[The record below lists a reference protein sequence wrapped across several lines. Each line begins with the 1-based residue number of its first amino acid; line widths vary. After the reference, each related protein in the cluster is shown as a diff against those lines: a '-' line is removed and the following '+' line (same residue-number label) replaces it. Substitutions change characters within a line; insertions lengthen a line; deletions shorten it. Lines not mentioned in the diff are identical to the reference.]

1 MLLKA
6 IHFFL
11 YHYLTCMQNIKY
23 MSDKNV
29 NILELVIFTKRIEGG
44 SRLFNL
50 YGFISCI
57 NFVLL
62 LTQINLTIRTITI
75 RHNIIRNVC
84 IDV

>member
-1 MLLKA
+1 
-6 IHFFL
+6 
-11 YHYLTCMQNIKY
+11 

-29 NILELVIFTKRIEGG
+29 NIFELAMIVKRIAGG

-50 YGFISCI
+50 YDFISFI

-75 RHNIIRNVC
+75 RHNIIRNMC
-84 IDV
+84 IDIKVELRIIIRLVALSARVH